1 MLSMSVPVEP
11 GTCASSDGSDV
22 QPILYLSGVVM
33 FLSTVPVVTKY
44 VFQHSDVDPIGMACI
59 RVGIGFMFLCAITCL
74 RDYQGFRGLT
84 LRDMGLLTLLG
95 GLGVGSYVIAA
106 WGIQHTRVTHYIL
119 IYSLLSPFTCVLS
132 AALGKGRLSARKMLG
147 ILMALAGCVGAVS
160 QKGLDLG
167 ISFGFG
173 DLLILLFTLMM
184 AVHIVLS
191 VGVVKRLGPMIAN
204 TVMFGSSAVMLF
216 SAAGLS
222 TSTVQADL
230 SFSTSASMLYVGVAT
245 AIVYLLRSLAL
256 QALGPAIVMVC
267 HNLVPVT
274 AILFAHLCLGE
285 TMGIWT
291 FVGGAVI
298 LAGIELVRREHPVR
312 NPVGPVGTKP
322 LVSAGITQGSP
333 TGAQSDLVID
343 RRR

>member
-1 MLSMSVPVEP
+1 
-11 GTCASSDGSDV
+11 
-22 QPILYLSGVVM
+22 
-33 FLSTVPVVTKY
+33 
-44 VFQHSDVDPIGMACI
+44 
-59 RVGIGFMFLCAITCL
+59 
-74 RDYQGFRGLT
+74 
-84 LRDMGLLTLLG
+84 
-95 GLGVGSYVIAA
+95 
-106 WGIQHTRVTHYIL
+106 
-119 IYSLLSPFTCVLS
+119 
-132 AALGKGRLSARKMLG
+132 
-147 ILMALAGCVGAVS
+147 
-160 QKGLDLG
+160 
-167 ISFGFG
+167 
-173 DLLILLFTLMM
+173 
-184 AVHIVLS
+184 
-191 VGVVKRLGPMIAN
+191 MIAN

-222 TSTVQADL
+222 TSAVQADL

-256 QALGPAIVMVC
+256 QALGPATVMVC

-312 NPVGPVGTKP
+312 NPVGTKP
-322 LVSAGITQGSP
+322 LVGAGITQGSP